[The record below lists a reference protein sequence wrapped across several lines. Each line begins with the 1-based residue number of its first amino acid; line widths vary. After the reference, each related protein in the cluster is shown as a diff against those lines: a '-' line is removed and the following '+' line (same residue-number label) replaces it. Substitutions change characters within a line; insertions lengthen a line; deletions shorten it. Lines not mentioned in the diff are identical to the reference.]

1 MGTWTLKPKK
11 YIDPYKALCVDQ
23 DDILDFV
30 NLDLVDGYE
39 ISEMDREHIF
49 NYVRD
54 GYYAGEVNDCDEGN
68 RASEQQI

>member
-11 YIDPYKALCVDQ
+11 YIDPYKALCVAQ

-30 NLDLVDGYE
+30 NLDLADGYK
-39 ISEMDREHIF
+39 ITEMDRVHIH
-49 NYVRD
+49 NCVRE
-54 GYYAGEVNDCDEGN
+54 GYYTGEVNDYDTGN